1 MGKGTL
7 SKGFSKI
14 IILALV
20 LFVPGFLYLAL
31 SNMGKNEYVKL
42 PVFGEKQLT
51 GEMRSVMGREMPDT
65 LFHQL
70 EPLKLTNWDGRQI
83 GFLDNDSV
91 ITVAH
96 LFYTRDQAFSSIML
110 EYLDQVATKFQN
122 KESVQF
128 FSLSVDS
135 QDTPEMLGNSIA
147 PFTKRKNWFVTTASA
162 TDMLSY
168 AREQMLLDGMLDPGD
183 STKFIIGNQF
193 ILIDSHHRIRGFY
206 PVSEH
211 TEIKRLEDEIK
222 LQLVE
227 EIRNRPLKVEK
238 R

>member
-1 MGKGTL
+1 MGKDTR

-20 LFVPGFLYLAL
+20 LFVPGFLYLFL
-31 SNMGKNEYVKL
+31 SNMGTNEYVKL
-42 PVFGEKQLT
+42 PVYGDKKLS
-51 GEMRSVMGREMPDT
+51 GEMRSVMGREVPDT
-65 LFHQL
+65 VFHQL
-70 EPLKLTNWDGRQI
+70 APMDLVNRDGKAVK
-83 GFLDNDSV
+83 FLGNDSV

-96 LFYTRDQAFSSIML
+96 LFYTQDQAFSSIML

-122 KESVQF
+122 NDLVQL
-128 FSLSVDS
+128 FSLSVDP
-135 QDTPEMLGNSIA
+135 QDTPAMLDSSIS
-147 PFTKRKNWFVTTASA
+147 PFTKRKNWFVTTAPT

-168 AREQMLLDGMLDPGD
+168 AREQMLLDGMRDPGD
-183 STKFIIGNQF
+183 PTKFIIGNQF

-206 PVSEH
+206 SVSEH

-227 EIRNRPLKVEK
+227 EIRNRPLRVEK
-238 R
+238 K

>member
-1 MGKGTL
+1 MSKDTR

-14 IILALV
+14 VILALV
-20 LFVPGFLYLAL
+20 LFVPGFLYLL
-31 SNMGKNEYVKL
+31 LENMGTNEYVKL
-42 PVFGEKQLT
+42 PVYGEKRLS
-51 GEMRSVMGREMPDT
+51 GEMRSAMGREIPDT

-70 EPLKLTNWDGRQI
+70 EPMVLTNWDGKQVS
-83 GFLDNDSV
+83 FLGSDSV

-122 KESVQF
+122 NELVQL
-128 FSLSVDS
+128 FSLSVD
-135 QDTPEMLGNSIA
+135 PEDAPAMLKKAIS
-147 PFTKRKNWFVTTASA
+147 PFTQRNRWFVTTAPESDLL
-162 TDMLSY
+162 TY
-168 AREQMLLDGMLDPGD
+168 AREQMLLDGMRDPGD

-193 ILIDSHHRIRGFY
+193 ILIDSHRRIRGFY

-227 EIRNRPLKVEK
+227 EIRNRPLKIEK
-238 R
+238 K